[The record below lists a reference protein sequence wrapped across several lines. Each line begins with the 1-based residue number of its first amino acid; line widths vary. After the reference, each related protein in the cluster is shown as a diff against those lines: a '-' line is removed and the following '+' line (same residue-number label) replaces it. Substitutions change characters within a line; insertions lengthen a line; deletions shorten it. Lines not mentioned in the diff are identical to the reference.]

1 MGLDCVTDT
10 TPESPPQLVV
20 TRCKS
25 CDAALGTPRR
35 SSDDSGQRLS
45 PRRILYQ
52 CQYGDVAHLVT
63 SPEASVSPDRCSV
76 ASEPPVSLNHGSD
89 DSLPG
94 LCVKS
99 KSTDSI
105 LSTCP
110 GTTHTFSDASLDDTT
125 AHSSVTSTPVTR
137 HNSMTHLGASH
148 LHQRSAS
155 AVQLWEHQ
163 HSVVDASLHHYCSVP
178 DTALTQDPSLERL
191 PVAGGEHRVEPVV
204 LQSLPSPSQS
214 ILQQFSVQNHF
225 SNVTQVLM

>member
-1 MGLDCVTDT
+1 M
-10 TPESPPQLVV
+10 SPPQLVV

-25 CDAALGTPRR
+25 CDAALGTSRR

-52 CQYGDVAHLVT
+52 CQYGGDTARPVT
-63 SPEASVSPDRCSV
+63 SPQSSSVSPDRCSV
-76 ASEPPVSLNHGSD
+76 ASEPPVSLSHRSDD

-105 LSTCP
+105 LSTCVMM
-110 GTTHTFSDASLDDTT
+110 TQTFGDASLDDVT
-125 AHSSVTSTPVTR
+125 SVTSTPVTR
-137 HNSMTHLGASH
+137 HSSMTHLGACH

-155 AVQLWEHQ
+155 AVQLWEHERCDGG
-163 HSVVDASLHHYCSVP
+163 DASLHHYSSVP
-178 DTALTQDPSLERL
+178 DTAHDASLDRL
-191 PVAGGEHRVEPVV
+191 DHQVEPVV
-204 LQSLPSPSQS
+204 LQGLPSPSQS

-225 SNVTQVLM
+225 SSVTQVLM